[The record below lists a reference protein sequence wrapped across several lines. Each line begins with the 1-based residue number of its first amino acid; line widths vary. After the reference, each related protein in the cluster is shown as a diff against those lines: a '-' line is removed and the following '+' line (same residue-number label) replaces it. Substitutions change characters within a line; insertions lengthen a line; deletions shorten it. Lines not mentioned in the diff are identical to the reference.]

1 MYNRSMNDFDN
12 LKAAIA
18 KSYEDEV
25 ASLKALEVP
34 FGHKICT
41 RCKEIRPIEMFAK
54 STRYRDGHQYWCKPC
69 VSTYQ
74 RDTRTGRP
82 KVLAELMSF
91 PAVQSKQLLLGG
103 RYRPREIRD
112 ALIDLLSLLEEMGLV
127 PDPIWEDFGG
137 ESGS

>member
-1 MYNRSMNDFDN
+1 MYNRGMNDFDD

-34 FGHKICT
+34 FGHKK
-41 RCKEIRPIEMFAK
+41 CKKCFRIRPVEAFAK
-54 STRYRDGHQYWCKPC
+54 ASSHKDGLQYWCRSC

-74 RDTRTGRP
+74 KEIRDGRP
-82 KVLAELMSF
+82 KVLTELMSF